1 MKHAITFFSIL
12 LFAATAQA
20 QHSYIS
26 TNGNIIL
33 ESGSIEE
40 FDTPNIYCEAT
51 LQKRVGV
58 WQVVLQLTPVGAP
71 SVGAFVKTFQIDIPE
86 ADIDALTCSG
96 SDNSDKTQNCILQAV
111 KDYLLVLNPSIT
123 FTLN

>member
-1 MKHAITFFSIL
+1 MKK
-12 LFAATAQA
+12 TALIFVMVFCALSAFA
-20 QHSYIS
+20 QHSFIS

-51 LQKRVGV
+51 LQKRIGV
-58 WQVVLQLTPVGAP
+58 WQVILSLTAVGAP
-71 SVGAFVKTFQIDIPE
+71 SSGASVKTFQIDFAE

-111 KDYLLVLNPSIT
+111 AAYLLVINPTIT

>member
-1 MKHAITFFSIL
+1 MRHVLFFIAFLSPIL
-12 LFAATAQA
+12 VSAQS
-20 QHSYIS
+20 SYIS

-33 ESGSIEE
+33 ESGAIEE
-40 FDTPNIYCEAT
+40 YNQPDIYCEGT
-51 LQKRVGV
+51 YQRRIGI
-58 WQVVLQLTPVGAP
+58 WQVIVQLKIQGGTSADG
-71 SVGAFVKTFQIDIPE
+71 FVKTFQINIPE